1 VDAADLLRTTTTI
14 VLIDYPGTAV
24 PAAIARAGYTTIAK
38 EGPAPD
44 DYCEHVV
51 EGDEVAIRKVGVRPE
66 RADIVYSHRPEDE
79 LPGIIDLAQQIGAR
93 RLVRDRLAHRP
104 GAGRVRRARLRG
116 RTADRRRGPRE
127 RQAGVRSSETFSP
140 NNPGASSG
148 RTGFALPT

>member
-1 VDAADLLRTTTTI
+1 MRLRSSVAAVDAADLLRTSTTI

-51 EGDEVAIRKVGVRPE
+51 EGDEVAIRKVGSPPE
-66 RADIVYSHRPEDE
+66 HADIVYSHRPEDE

-93 RLVRDRLAHRP
+93 AVWCETGSPTAREQVESAGLVYVDAP
-104 GAGRVRRARLRG
+104 QIADAARANVKS
-116 RTADRRRGPRE
+116 A
-127 RQAGVRSSETFSP
+127 
-140 NNPGASSG
+140 
-148 RTGFALPT
+148 